1 MIGGSIAASERK
13 GSGRKKEFRFQK
25 SQYSIFYMAGTIW
38 YGAAVVQG
46 DGAGIQDVGVAAG
59 QLFSA
64 LGAPAVAVF
73 ILVQEACPKGR
84 GSDPASD
91 QHGDFCTV
99 FCGMEFLCL
108 PVFDLRRG
116 KRAEPA

>member
-25 SQYSIFYMAGTIW
+25 NQHSIFYMVGTILCRN
-38 YGAAVVQG
+38 AALQG
-46 DGAGIQDVGVAAG
+46 DGVRIQDVGLAVG
-59 QLFSA
+59 QLFSV

-73 ILVQEACPKGR
+73 ILAQEACPKGR

-108 PVFDLRRG
+108 PVSDLRRG

>member
-1 MIGGSIAASERK
+1 
-13 GSGRKKEFRFQK
+13 
-25 SQYSIFYMAGTIW
+25 MAGTIW

-46 DGAGIQDVGVAAG
+46 DGAGIQDVGLAAG
-59 QLFSA
+59 QQFSA

-73 ILVQEACPKGR
+73 ILAQEACPKGK
-84 GSDPASD
+84 GSD